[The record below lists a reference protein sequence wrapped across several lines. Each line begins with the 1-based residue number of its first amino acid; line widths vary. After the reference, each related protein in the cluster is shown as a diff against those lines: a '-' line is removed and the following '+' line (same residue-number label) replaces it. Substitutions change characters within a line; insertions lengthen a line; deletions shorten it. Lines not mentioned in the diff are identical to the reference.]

1 MIKDRRATYSY
12 KGSKPLMV
20 FYFGVFSKAK
30 IFKRLDFDFLGV
42 LGNIGGLMDA
52 ILVIFTLL
60 CYFFTDVNV
69 KAQII
74 DIFDFLLINE
84 DPSTEQ
90 HQSHNHIQTFSFQVK
105 YFVFEKICFKNC
117 LAKCLVNRSKSFK
130 KDVDLYHNY
139 LEQIEEELS
148 MTKVMKGVDKIER

>member
-1 MIKDRRATYSY
+1 
-12 KGSKPLMV
+12 MV

-60 CYFFTDVNV
+60 CYFFTNVNV

-90 HQSHNHIQTFSFQVK
+90 H
-105 YFVFEKICFKNC
+105 
-117 LAKCLVNRSKSFK
+117 
-130 KDVDLYHNY
+130 
-139 LEQIEEELS
+139 
-148 MTKVMKGVDKIER
+148 